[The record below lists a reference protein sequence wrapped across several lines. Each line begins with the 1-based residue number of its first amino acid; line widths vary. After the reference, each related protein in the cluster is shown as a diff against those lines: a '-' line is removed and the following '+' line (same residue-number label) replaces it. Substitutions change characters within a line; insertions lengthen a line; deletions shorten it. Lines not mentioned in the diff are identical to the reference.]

1 MNVSQALDLNATNR
15 IGISPD
21 RRELLVMLSEKY
33 GVAPTEVE
41 ALDRTALMRVAD
53 TFDFLTNNLPPN
65 SLLKL

>member
-15 IGISPD
+15 FGISPD
-21 RRELLVMLSEKY
+21 RRELLALLSEKY
-33 GVAPTEVE
+33 GVSTPEME

-65 SLLKL
+65 SLMK